1 MQKEQS
7 GWLQDIV
14 FFEEGEPLL
23 DGEPGD
29 LKFHVVTMP
38 HAKFE
43 RDRHDLK
50 CNLTI
55 SLLDA
60 LVGFST
66 EVRAV
71 LFMFVEPQ
79 SFHRH
84 AQHPNV
90 HTLLVL
96 FPTRYHSLM
105 AHACS
110 SSIWTD
116 TR

>member
-1 MQKEQS
+1 M
-7 GWLQDIV
+7 

-43 RDRHDLK
+43 RDRNDLK

-55 SLLDA
+55 TLMDA

-66 EVRAV
+66 EVRRPCSLRAD
-71 LFMFVEPQ
+71 EPT
-79 SFHRH
+79 
-84 AQHPNV
+84 P
-90 HTLLVL
+90 LLSV
-96 FPTRYHSLM
+96 
-105 AHACS
+105 
-110 SSIWTD
+110 
-116 TR
+116 